1 MKDAMMQEAY
11 TLSMEIPTVED
22 YRRLRLVTGLSGK
35 TEEAARLGLPNSW
48 SAAVVRHRGRVVAMG
63 RVIGDGGCFFQVCDM
78 AVEPEHQGQGLGKR
92 IFARLME
99 DLQARAPKSAYV
111 SLIADGDAKHL
122 YAKFGFEPV
131 MPASIGMAIW
141 IGERPSGGS

>member
-141 IGERPSGGS
+141 IGGRPSRGS